1 MGGRVMEK
9 NKSTNIA
16 RDFGSYSRRVKGC
29 ILYVFGL
36 WRNTEYGPKDKQD
49 CGFIFFHDPNM
60 MSRMFPPMAIVS
72 TFSILF
78 IISKYIPF
86 FNRLYFHATKLP
98 GKHHLFIRA

>member
-1 MGGRVMEK
+1 MGK

-49 CGFIFFHDPNM
+49 CGF
-60 MSRMFPPMAIVS
+60 V
-72 TFSILF
+72 FSMTLV
-78 IISKYIPF
+78 
-86 FNRLYFHATKLP
+86 P
-98 GKHHLFIRA
+98 GRKCQFGEFRQHVRSL